1 MWNHVFEGWIQ
12 YYQGALTGCGGRL
25 WASYMQD
32 SESDRLQDYI
42 IDGEPVVEIDI
53 HASGATIIAARENF
67 PIPDVDDIYSS
78 LKVHGLERD
87 LAKAVINHSIS
98 VGSLNKKDFPS
109 RIRKD
114 PRLAPMARKVTW
126 SNLRDQLKK
135 QMPWLT
141 RLDPKSNEDLYVQ
154 WKDSEIIIATMTKV
168 FEAGVGCLSVH
179 ESLILP
185 QSQLELGKAA
195 LIEAFEHNTGVVP
208 KLNVR
213 YPN

>member
-12 YYQGALTGCGGRL
+12 YYQGGLTGCGGRL

-114 PRLAPMARKVTW
+114 PRLAPMARKVT
-126 SNLRDQLKK
+126 NRAICAKLK
-135 QMPWLT
+135 T
-141 RLDPKSNEDLYVQ
+141 
-154 WKDSEIIIATMTKV
+154 
-168 FEAGVGCLSVH
+168 
-179 ESLILP
+179 
-185 QSQLELGKAA
+185 SQ
-195 LIEAFEHNTGVVP
+195 
-208 KLNVR
+208 
-213 YPN
+213 